1 MEEEERKKY
10 GRYWIWN
17 NYCDEEHR
25 KLFEV
30 CVELLRHINKA
41 VHQDIEDSIIREGM
55 LPNKR
60 DRQNEQLKEAAEE
73 LKNMKTSDNAQKV
86 VNMKRPPELWNFP
99 KIVE

>member
-1 MEEEERKKY
+1 MLSKEEKERQNEAKRMEEEERKRY

-41 VHQDIEDSIIREGM
+41 VHQDI
-55 LPNKR
+55 
-60 DRQNEQLKEAAEE
+60 
-73 LKNMKTSDNAQKV
+73 
-86 VNMKRPPELWNFP
+86 
-99 KIVE
+99 